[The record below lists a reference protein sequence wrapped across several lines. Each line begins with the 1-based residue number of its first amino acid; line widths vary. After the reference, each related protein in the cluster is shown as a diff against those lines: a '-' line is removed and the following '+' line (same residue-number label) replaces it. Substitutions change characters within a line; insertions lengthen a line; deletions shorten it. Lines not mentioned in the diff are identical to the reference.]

1 MRLHDRYLIIRRAA
15 LIALN
20 PNVDGVFFKRLG
32 KDGKVYKNL
41 VLSNKKKAADF
52 YLRDMLDLFVE
63 KSKDSEQLRTTV
75 LKFIIKVQDDWNKE
89 HPDDQIELVAKKKD

>member
-1 MRLHDRYLIIRRAA
+1 MRLYDRYLIIRRAV

-41 VLSNKKKAADF
+41 VWSNKKKAADF

-75 LKFIIKVQDDWNKE
+75 LNFIIKVQDDWNKE

>member
-1 MRLHDRYLIIRRAA
+1 MRLYDRYLIIRRAV

-41 VLSNKKKAADF
+41 VWSNKKKAADF

-63 KSKDSEQLRTTV
+63 KSEDSEQLRTTV
-75 LKFIIKVQDDWNKE
+75 LNFIIKVQDDWNKE

>member
-1 MRLHDRYLIIRRAA
+1 MRLYDRYLIIRRAV

-32 KDGKVYKNL
+32 KDEKVYKNL
-41 VLSNKKKAADF
+41 VWSNKKKAADF

-63 KSKDSEQLRTTV
+63 KSEDSEQLRTTV
-75 LKFIIKVQDDWNKE
+75 LNFIIKVQDDWNKE

>member
-1 MRLHDRYLIIRRAA
+1 MRLYDRYLIIRRAV
-15 LIALN
+15 LIAFN

-41 VLSNKKKAADF
+41 VWSNKKKAADF

-63 KSKDSEQLRTTV
+63 KSEDSEQLRTTV
-75 LKFIIKVQDDWNKE
+75 LNFIIKVQDDWNKE
-89 HPDDQIELVAKKKD
+89 HPDDQIELVEKKKD